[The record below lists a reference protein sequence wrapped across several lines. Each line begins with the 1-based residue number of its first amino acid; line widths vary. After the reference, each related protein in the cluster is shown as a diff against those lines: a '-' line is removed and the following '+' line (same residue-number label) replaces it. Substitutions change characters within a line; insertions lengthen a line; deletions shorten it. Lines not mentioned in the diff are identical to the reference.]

1 MLKRNNKLDMS
12 DLKEGIQKHLLELQ
26 LEIDDIFAKG
36 RDAVVSEVTIG
47 QIYGG
52 MRGLVALACNT
63 SYVDPYSGLHIGE
76 YTTDDFANKLPEE
89 IFFLLSTGKFPDKKS
104 LANFQSDLNQR
115 ATIPQYVWDVLRHL
129 PKDTHPMTML
139 SLGIL
144 SMENESVFKKA
155 YQKGLKKTEYWKYTL
170 EDAMNILAKLPGLA
184 GGIYRIRFGDGH
196 LIPHDPGLDWSGNLA
211 HMLGV
216 NDDKGFADLIR
227 LYLVLHCD
235 HEGGN
240 VSAFTSRVVN
250 SALSDLYYAVPAGL
264 NGLAGPL
271 HGLAN
276 QECLRFILKIHEKLG
291 ADPDEEVL
299 RAHVLDVLNSGNVIP
314 GYGHAVLRVTDPRFT
329 AFMNFGEINCP
340 SHHCFKIAKKLFA
353 IVPDVLMHYKEG
365 KVANPWP
372 NVDAMSGSLLHH
384 YGMNEFDFYTV
395 LFGVSRVMGFCAQNI
410 LAQGLGQPI
419 IRPKSVTNKWVIERL
434 KVPS

>member
-1 MLKRNNKLDMS
+1 MS
-12 DLKEGIQKHLLELQ
+12 DLKEGIQNHLLELQ
-26 LEIDDIFAKG
+26 LEINDIFAKG
-36 RDAVVSEVTIG
+36 RDSVVSEVNVG

-52 MRGLVALACNT
+52 MRGLIALACNT
-63 SYVDPYSGLHIGE
+63 SYVDPYSGLHISE
-76 YTTDDFANKLPEE
+76 YTTDEFSDKLPEE
-89 IFFLLSTGKFPDKKS
+89 IFFLLSTGKFPDTKS
-104 LANFQSDLNQR
+104 LVNFQNDLNKR
-115 ATIPQYVWDVLRHL
+115 ATIPQYVWDVLRNL

-144 SMENESVFKKA
+144 SMENESVFKKE
-155 YQKGLKKTEYWKYTL
+155 YQKGLKKSEYWKYTL

-196 LIPHDPGLDWSGNLA
+196 LIPHDSSLNWSGNLA
-211 HMLGV
+211 NMLGV
-216 NDDKGFADLIR
+216 SNDEGFADLMR

-250 SALSDLYYAVPAGL
+250 SALSDLYYAVSAGL

-276 QECLRFILKIHEKLG
+276 QECLRFILKIHEKFG
-291 ADPDEEVL
+291 ADPDEDVL
-299 RAHVLDVLNSGNVIP
+299 RAYILDVLNSGNVIP

-329 AFMNFGEINCP
+329 AFMNFGDANCA
-340 SHHCFKIAKKLFA
+340 SNHCFKIAKKLFS
-353 IVPDVLMHYKEG
+353 IVPDILMHYKEG

-372 NVDAMSGSLLHH
+372 NVDAMSGSLLNH

-419 IRPKSVTNKWVIERL
+419 IRPKSVTNKWVLDKL
-434 KVPS
+434 KESG

>member
-1 MLKRNNKLDMS
+1 MAK
-12 DLKEGIQKHLLELQ
+12 LKEEINNHLLQLQ
-26 LEIDDIFAKG
+26 LEIDEIFVSG

-47 QIYGG
+47 QVYGG

-63 SYVDPYSGLHIGE
+63 SYVDPYSGLYINK
-76 YTTDDFANKLPEE
+76 YTTEEFSDKLPEE
-89 IFFLLSTGKFPDKKS
+89 IFALLITGKFPDKS
-104 LANFQSDLNQR
+104 ELAEFQADLNTR
-115 ATIPQYVWDVLRHL
+115 THIPQYTWDVLRSL
-129 PKDTHPMTML
+129 PKNSHPMTML

-144 SMENESVFKKA
+144 SMEGESVFKKE
-155 YQKGLKKTEYWKYTL
+155 YQKGIQKSEYWKYSL
-170 EDAMNILAKLPGLA
+170 EDALNILAKLPGLA
-184 GGIYRIRFGDGH
+184 AGIYRIRFGNGD
-196 LIPHDPGLDWSGNLA
+196 LIPPNPNLDWAGNLT
-211 HMLGV
+211 HMLGFD
-216 NDDKGFADLIR
+216 NADKAFSDLMR

-250 SALSDLYYAVPAGL
+250 SALSNLYYSVSAGL

-276 QECLRFILKIHEKLG
+276 QECLKFILQIYEHLG
-291 ADPDEEVL
+291 ANPEDKDLEKYVL
-299 RAHVLDVLNSGNVIP
+299 EVLNSGKVIP

-329 AFMNFGEINCP
+329 AFMNFGEHNCADNN
-340 SHHCFKIAKKLFA
+340 CFKIAKKLYSV
-353 IVPDVLMHYKEG
+353 VPGILSSYKGG

-372 NVDAMSGSLLHH
+372 NVDAISGSLLYH
-384 YGMNEFDFYTV
+384 YGLSQFDFYTV

-419 IRPKSVTNKWVIERL
+419 IRPKSVTNKWVMEKLLI
-434 KVPS
+434 KDK

>member
-1 MLKRNNKLDMS
+1 MLMS
-12 DLKEGIQKHLLELQ
+12 GLKEAIQNHIFELQ

-36 RDAVVSEVTIG
+36 RDSVVSEVTIG

-63 SYVDPYSGLHIGE
+63 SYVDPYSGLHIGK
-76 YTTDDFANKLPEE
+76 YTTNGFVDKLPEE
-89 IFFLLSTGKFPDKKS
+89 IFFLLCTGEFPDRES
-104 LANFQSDLNQR
+104 LADFQNDLNKR
-115 ATIPQYVWDVLRHL
+115 ATIPQYTWDVLRSL
-129 PKDTHPMTML
+129 PKNSHPMTML

-144 SMENESVFKKA
+144 SMENESVFKKE
-155 YQKGLKKTEYWKYTL
+155 YQKGLKKSDYWKYTL
-170 EDAMNILAKLPGLA
+170 EDALNILANLPGLA
-184 GGIYRIRFGDGH
+184 AGIYRIRFGDGD
-196 LIPHDPGLDWSGNLA
+196 LISHNSNLDWSGNLV
-211 HMLGV
+211 HMLGIGHT
-216 NDDKGFADLIR
+216 DKSFADLIR

-250 SALSDLYYAVPAGL
+250 SALSDLYYSVSAGL

-276 QECLRFILKIHEKLG
+276 QECLRFILKIYEQFG
-291 ADPDEEVL
+291 ADPNDSDLEEYILDE
-299 RAHVLDVLNSGNVIP
+299 LNSGKVIP

-329 AFMNFGEINCP
+329 AFMNFGDANCTD
-340 SHHCFKIAKKLFA
+340 SHCFKIAKKLFS
-353 IVPDVLMHYKEG
+353 IVPDILIHYKGG

-384 YGMNEFDFYTV
+384 YGLNEFDFYTV

-410 LAQGLGQPI
+410 IAMGLGQPI
-419 IRPKSVTNKWVIERL
+419 IRPKSVTNKWVFEKL
-434 KVPS
+434 TVPN

>member
-1 MLKRNNKLDMS
+1 MIMS
-12 DLKEGIQKHLLELQ
+12 DLKEEIQNHLLELQ

-36 RDAVVSEVTIG
+36 RDSVVSEVTIG

-76 YTTDDFANKLPEE
+76 YTTDEFSNKLPEE
-89 IFFLLSTGKFPDKKS
+89 IFFLLSAGKFPDTKS
-104 LANFQSDLNQR
+104 LVNFQNELSKR
-115 ATIPQYVWDVLRHL
+115 ARIPQYTWDILRSL
-129 PKDTHPMTML
+129 PKNTHPMTML

-144 SMENESVFKKA
+144 SMENESVFKKE
-155 YQKGLKKTEYWKYTL
+155 YEKGLLKSEYWKYTL
-170 EDAMNILAKLPGLA
+170 EDAMNILAKLPALA
-184 GGIYRIRFGDGH
+184 AGIYRIRFGDGH
-196 LIPHDPGLDWSGNLA
+196 LIPHDSSLDWSGNLA

-216 NDDKGFADLIR
+216 NNDEGFVDLIR

-250 SALSDLYYAVPAGL
+250 SALSDLYYAVSAGL

-276 QECLRFILKIHEKLG
+276 QECLRFILEIHEQFG
-291 ADPDEEVL
+291 ADPDEEKL
-299 RAHVLDVLNSGNVIP
+299 RAYILDVLNSGKVIP

-329 AFMNFGEINCP
+329 AFMNFGEINCA
-340 SHHCFKIAKKLFA
+340 SNHCFKIAKKLFSV
-353 IVPDVLMHYKEG
+353 VPDILMHYKEG

-384 YGMNEFDFYTV
+384 YGLNEFDFYTV

-410 LAQGLGQPI
+410 LALGLGQPI
-419 IRPKSVTNKWVIERL
+419 IRPKSVTNRWVLEKLI
-434 KVPS
+434 VPS

>member
-1 MLKRNNKLDMS
+1 MS
-12 DLKEGIQKHLLELQ
+12 DLKEEIQNHIFKLQ

-36 RDAVVSEVTIG
+36 RNSVVSEVTIG

-76 YTTDDFANKLPEE
+76 YTTNEFVDKLPEE
-89 IFFLLSTGKFPDKKS
+89 IFFLLSTGEFPDKES
-104 LANFQSDLNQR
+104 LADFQNDLNKR
-115 ATIPQYVWDVLRHL
+115 AKIPQYTWNVLRSL

-144 SMENESVFKKA
+144 SMENESVFKKE
-155 YQKGLKKTEYWKYTL
+155 YQKGLKKSDYWKYSL
-170 EDAMNILAKLPGLA
+170 EDALNILANLPELA
-184 GGIYRIRFGDGH
+184 AGIYRIRFGDGD
-196 LIPHDPGLDWSGNLA
+196 LIPHNSNLDWSGNLV
-211 HMLGV
+211 HMLGIG
-216 NDDKGFADLIR
+216 NTDKSFADLIR

-250 SALSDLYYAVPAGL
+250 SALSDLYYSVSAGL

-276 QECLRFILKIHEKLG
+276 QECLRFILKIHEQFG
-291 ADPDEEVL
+291 ADPNDSDLEEYIL
-299 RAHVLDVLNSGNVIP
+299 NELNSGKVIP

-329 AFMNFGEINCP
+329 AFMNFGDANCADN
-340 SHHCFKIAKKLFA
+340 HCFKIAKKLFS
-353 IVPDVLMHYKEG
+353 IVPEILSSYKGG

-384 YGMNEFDFYTV
+384 YGLNQFDFYTV

-410 LAQGLGQPI
+410 IALGLGQPI
-419 IRPKSVTNKWVIERL
+419 IRPKSVTNKWVFEKL
-434 KVPS
+434 TVPN

>member
-1 MLKRNNKLDMS
+1 MNMS
-12 DLKEGIQKHLLELQ
+12 DLKKGIQNHIIELQ
-26 LEIDDIFAKG
+26 SEIDTIFAKG
-36 RDAVVSEVTIG
+36 RDSVVSEVNIG

-52 MRGLVALACNT
+52 MRGLVALVCNT
-63 SYVDPYSGLHIGE
+63 SYVDPYSGLYIGE
-76 YTTDDFANKLPEE
+76 YTTETFSNKLPEE
-89 IFFLLSTGKFPDKKS
+89 IFFLLSTGKFPDTKS
-104 LANFQSDLNQR
+104 LVEFQNELNKR
-115 ATIPQYVWDVLRHL
+115 APIPEYVWDVLRDL
-129 PKDTHPMTML
+129 PEDTHPMTML

-155 YQKGLKKTEYWKYTL
+155 YQKGLKKSEYWQYSL
-170 EDAMNILAKLPGLA
+170 EDAINILAKLPGLA

-196 LIPHDPGLDWSGNLA
+196 LIPHDSGLDWSGNLA

-216 NDDKGFADLIR
+216 SDDAGFADLIR

-250 SALSDLYYAVPAGL
+250 SALSDLYYAVSAGL

-276 QECLRFILKIHEKLG
+276 QECLRFILNIHEKLG
-291 ADPDEEVL
+291 ADPDEDVL
-299 RAHVLDVLNSGNVIP
+299 RTHILDVLNSGHVIP

-329 AFMNFGEINCP
+329 AFMNFGESNCASSP
-340 SHHCFKIAKKLFA
+340 CFKIAKKLFS
-353 IVPDVLMHYKEG
+353 IVPDILMHYKEG

-372 NVDAMSGSLLHH
+372 NVDAMSGSLLHY
-384 YGMNEFDFYTV
+384 YGVNEFDFYTV

-419 IRPKSVTNKWVIERL
+419 IRPKSVTNKWVIDRL
-434 KVPS
+434 KAQA